1 MKRPILI
8 LLAGILMLSCG
19 TKNDKYTIQ
28 GTIADIDS
36 VVVYLQK
43 KGSDGWEKID
53 SAMVMN
59 GKFTFKGSISLPE
72 MFYLNIKEKEVVVPL
87 FVENAE
93 INVQIYPDSV
103 DKSIVRGSSTNDIYM
118 KYVAMDESIM
128 KKMENVYNAWQNAKE
143 IGDTA
148 SMKKNDLIS
157 EELDKEMKAQ
167 LVSFVKKN
175 KNTVVSPYLITRN
188 SWQFDLPEL
197 ENILSVFDTA
207 MSSSTYYQAIEKR
220 IEVLRSVAIGQ
231 FAPDFTLNDSTGN
244 PISLSSLKGKILL
257 VDFWAAWCGPC
268 RAENPNVVKAWQKY
282 KDKGFDVLGVS
293 FDTNREKWLK
303 AVKDD
308 KLTWTQVSDLK
319 GWGNEAGKLYGIN
332 LIPANVLLDKDQ
344 KIIASGLRGEQLFK
358 KLEELLGPL
367 SVAKQTKNK

>member
-128 KKMENVYNAWQNAKE
+128 KKMENVYNAWKNAKE

-268 RAENPNVVKAWQKY
+268 RAENPNVVKAWQTY

-308 KLTWTQVSDLK
+308 RLTWTQVSDLK

-344 KIIASGLRGEQLFK
+344 KIIASGLRGEELFK

-367 SVAKQTKNK
+367 SVAKQTKI

>member
-128 KKMENVYNAWQNAKE
+128 KKMENVYNAWKNAKE

-367 SVAKQTKNK
+367 SVAKQTMNN

>member
-1 MKRPILI
+1 MKLHVLI
-8 LLAGILMLSCG
+8 LLAGIFALSCS

-28 GTIADIDS
+28 GTIADNDS
-36 VVVYLQK
+36 VMVYLQK
-43 KGSDGWEKID
+43 PGSDGWEKLD
-53 SAMVMN
+53 SAKVIDGN
-59 GKFTFKGSISLPE
+59 FTFNGAVTMPE
-72 MFYLNIKEKEVVVPL
+72 MWYLSLNENELSVPL
-87 FVENAE
+87 FIENAK
-93 INVQIYPDSV
+93 IDVKIYPDSV

-128 KKMENVYNAWQNAKE
+128 KKMENVYNAWKNAKE

-167 LVSFVKKN
+167 LISFVKTN

-268 RAENPNVVKAWQKY
+268 RAENPNVVRAWQKY

-319 GWGNEAGKLYGIN
+319 GWGNAAGKLYGIN

-367 SVAKQTKNK
+367 SVAKQTKI

>member
-128 KKMENVYNAWQNAKE
+128 KKMENVYNAWKNAKE

-231 FAPDFTLNDSTGN
+231 FAPDFTLNDSTGK

-268 RAENPNVVKAWQKY
+268 RAENPNVVKAWQTY

-293 FDTNREKWLK
+293 FDTNRDKWLK

-308 KLTWTQVSDLK
+308 RLTWTQVSDLK

-367 SVAKQTKNK
+367 SVAKQTKN

>member
-72 MFYLNIKEKEVVVPL
+72 LFYLNIKEKEVVVPL

-128 KKMENVYNAWQNAKE
+128 KKMENVYKAWKNAKE

-207 MSSSTYYQAIEKR
+207 MSSSTYYQAIKKR

-268 RAENPNVVKAWQKY
+268 RAENPNVVKAWQTY

-344 KIIASGLRGEQLFK
+344 KIIASGLRGEELFK

-367 SVAKQTKNK
+367 SVAKQTKI